1 MPRADRSSGG
11 DFDYEQ
17 ARVAGRMVFFVDGL
31 WCVSCAMALQR
42 VLQRVPGVVSA
53 TVNFTSGSALVTWV
67 PESIDF
73 PLLLRKAEGL
83 GYALSPLKG
92 SDELEAALQRQAR
105 KIRLQLTVAVVFGMW
120 SMLGSWVLYL
130 NADEAAALV
139 IAWASVVASLPVVG
153 YSACD
158 F

>member
-73 PLLLRKAEGL
+73 PCCCER
-83 GYALSPLKG
+83 P
-92 SDELEAALQRQAR
+92 R
-105 KIRLQLTVAVVFGMW
+105 V
-120 SMLGSWVLYL
+120 
-130 NADEAAALV
+130 
-139 IAWASVVASLPVVG
+139 WATHCPR
-153 YSACD
+153 
-158 F
+158 